1 MNFRVFIEEFEN
13 WRANNGYPKRE
24 ECREFFRTYRDLKES
39 NKSYEPIECFEYI
52 LSQQK
57 PAMFLDT
64 LFKRD
69 IPIPTIRWKCSR
81 QIYRSSWDRPGPSSG
96 CSCRRCPT
104 AGCCVRRDG

>member
-1 MNFRVFIEEFEN
+1 MNFRDFIEEFEN

-39 NKSYEPIECFEYI
+39 NKPYEPIECFEYI

-69 IPIPTIRWKCSR
+69 GEIAKRDKLRAEQAEPQRD
-81 QIYRSSWDRPGPSSG
+81 YRAEIIDAVYNYVK
-96 CSCRRCPT
+96 T
-104 AGCCVRRDG
+104 N